1 MLVEKRTN
9 PQKIYRLLGYY
20 KSKHKLFL
28 TKIHVL
34 AKLSFT
40 GIYLLQENTAHKRKK
55 KKETQLYLNLKK
67 KKKRMK
73 ETKLSQLVA
82 ILFLKS

>member
-34 AKLSFT
+34 AKVSIKLSFA
-40 GIYLLQENTAHKRKK
+40 GIYLLQENTQLIKGKK
-55 KKETQLYLNLKK
+55 KTKNKETQLYLNLKK
-67 KKKRMK
+67 KKKK
-73 ETKLSQLVA
+73 E
-82 ILFLKS
+82 